1 MYNDPACF
9 ANGIV
14 NHNVL
19 VVGYNLAAPVPFWIL
34 RNSWGAQWGDGGY
47 MSMAITAMP
56 DPSGTV
62 PATAGVCG
70 IYTSPALYPVVRG
83 ERRTGTDGPSHVLDY
98 VLAPATCPVRMLSHC
113 LCVPP
118 KP

>member
-34 RNSWGAQWGDGGY
+34 RNSWGAQWGDGGH
-47 MSMAITAMP
+47 MSMAVAAVEDTRGEVP
-56 DPSGTV
+56 VPSG
-62 PATAGVCG
+62 AGVCG
-70 IYTSPALYPVVRG
+70 IYSSPALYPVIKS
-83 ERRTGTDGPSHVLDY
+83 E
-98 VLAPATCPVRMLSHC
+98 
-113 LCVPP
+113 
-118 KP
+118 